1 MTTGDIFWVNLA
13 NQANR
18 AQSGRRPC
26 IVLQDQSAGRNSPM
40 VLVVPLTTSSSA
52 TRFGSTVSIVPSRLN
67 GLPIVSL
74 ALIFQLRAADRQEVD
89 SRIGQLESDD
99 LTAVFAELDRLTG
112 R

>member
-13 NQANR
+13 NQGNR

-26 IVLQDQSAGRNSPM
+26 LVLQDEIAGRNSPM
-40 VLVVPLTTSSSA
+40 VLVVPLTTSSNA
-52 TRFGSTVSIVPSRLN
+52 ARFGSAISLVPSPLN

-74 ALIFQLRAADRQEVD
+74 ALVFQLRAADRREFEG
-89 SRIGQLESDD
+89 RIGRLEPDD
-99 LTAVFAELDRLTG
+99 LAAVFAELDRLTG